1 MGDSIFVVHDSK
13 ELREQA
19 RRFLES
25 AGYFVAGAG
34 ELDTATSR
42 IEATAPTLI
51 LLQWS
56 GQAETET
63 AIGELKAGQDTRASR
78 IVIVAPEEKI
88 SSAIVALEYG
98 ADDCVAVPFTAE
110 ELVGRVNACFR
121 RPPTVSRRDR
131 VRAGPLLLDRI
142 AHRLFVSDECVPLAP
157 TEFRLMEFFIEHH
170 GRAFSRQELL
180 QHAWPRNVR
189 AGRRTVDVNVRRLR
203 QALEPFGCDHLIQTV
218 RGYGYR
224 FSLEDRSIPK
234 RPVVAG
240 AAFSRP

>member
-1 MGDSIFVVHDSK
+1 MGDSIFVIHDSK
-13 ELREQA
+13 DLREQA
-19 RRFLES
+19 RRYLEA

-34 ELDTATSR
+34 ELGTARNR
-42 IEATAPTLI
+42 IEAAAPALI
-51 LLQWS
+51 LLQWA
-56 GQAETET
+56 GQTDTE
-63 AIGELKAGQDTRASR
+63 ASIGELKSGQDTRASR
-78 IVIVAPEEKI
+78 IVIVAPEDDM
-88 SSAIVALEYG
+88 SHAIVALEFG
-98 ADDCVAVPFTAE
+98 ADDCVSVPFTSE
-110 ELVGRVNACFR
+110 ELIGRVNACFR

-224 FSLEDRSIPK
+224 FSLEERAISK

-240 AAFSRP
+240 AAYGRP

>member
-1 MGDSIFVVHDSK
+1 MGDSIFVIHDSK

-19 RRFLES
+19 RRCLEM
-25 AGYFVAGAG
+25 AGYFVVGAG
-34 ELDTATSR
+34 ELGTATSR
-42 IEATAPTLI
+42 IEAAAPALL
-51 LLQWS
+51 LLQWA
-56 GQAETET
+56 GAAETE
-63 AIGELKAGQDTRASR
+63 ASIGELKAGQDTRASR
-78 IVIVAPEEKI
+78 IVVMAPEDSI
-88 SSAIVALEYG
+88 SDAIVALEYG
-98 ADDCVAVPFTAE
+98 ADDCVAIPFTAE
-110 ELVGRVNACFR
+110 ELIGRVNACFR

-142 AHRLFVSDECVPLAP
+142 ARRLFVSDECVPLAP
-157 TEFRLMEFFIEHH
+157 TEFRLVEFFIEHH

-224 FSLEDRSIPK
+224 FSLEDRGVTK
-234 RPVVAG
+234 RPIVGG
-240 AAFSRP
+240 AAYSRP

>member
-1 MGDSIFVVHDSK
+1 MGDSIFLIHDAK
-13 ELREQA
+13 ELRERA
-19 RRFLES
+19 RRFLEA
-25 AGYFVAGAG
+25 AGYFVVGAG
-34 ELDTATSR
+34 ELGTATSR
-42 IEATAPTLI
+42 IEATAPALL

-56 GQAETET
+56 GPADTEAT
-63 AIGELKAGQDTRASR
+63 IGDLKSGQDTRASR
-78 IVIVAPEEKI
+78 IIIIAAEREM
-88 SSAIVALEYG
+88 SDAIVSLEYG
-98 ADDCVAVPFTAE
+98 ADDCVAAPFTAE

-131 VRAGPLLLDRI
+131 VRAGPLLLDRV

-203 QALEPFGCDHLIQTV
+203 QALEPFNCEHLIQTV

-224 FSLEDRSIPK
+224 FSIEDRPPGT
-234 RPVVAG
+234 RPILPG
-240 AAFSRP
+240 AAYSRP